1 MALFLQPGVVKTR
14 VIKNV
19 IAKRDP
25 QQRPQTFS
33 DTICKIH
40 FCFTQT
46 PKKVSQTFVYSN
58 RGVPKCVGV
67 KHFRIWKMR
76 LKMDSNIFE
85 SRPSKNLLIFMH
97 HSKRSRIRFR
107 IWIQTSVV
115 LRTTQ
120 KKVANVSG
128 SVALRTAIYPSVSI
142 FFIHKVIFYITQ
154 NSSGMSVIS
163 VIFDVVFHAG
173 RFLPFRFE
181 TLV

>member
-1 MALFLQPGVVKTR
+1 
-14 VIKNV
+14 
-19 IAKRDP
+19 
-25 QQRPQTFS
+25 
-33 DTICKIH
+33 
-40 FCFTQT
+40 
-46 PKKVSQTFVYSN
+46 
-58 RGVPKCVGV
+58 
-67 KHFRIWKMR
+67 
-76 LKMDSNIFE
+76 
-85 SRPSKNLLIFMH
+85 MH

-142 FFIHKVIFYITQ
+142 FFIHKVIFYKTQ
-154 NSSGMSVIS
+154 NSSGISAIS